1 MGAVFVYIT
10 ASNRDEALSIGR
22 RLVEERLAA
31 CVNVLD
37 AMTSVY
43 WWQGKIET
51 GNEAVLIAKTR
62 RSLVTELTERVR
74 SLHPYQTPCVVAW
87 PLLDAG
93 NADYLQWIENETREP
108 GPRTAASQTGLPA
121 T

>member
-1 MGAVFVYIT
+1 MAVFVYVT

-43 WWQGKIET
+43 WWQGQIET

-62 RSLVTELTERVR
+62 QSLVPKLTERVKD
-74 SLHPYQTPCVVAW
+74 LHSYETPCVVAW
-87 PLLDAG
+87 PLLEAG
-93 NADYLQWIENETREP
+93 NADYQRWIEDETRE
-108 GPRTAASQTGLPA
+108 AAAP
-121 T
+121 